1 MATSASGAPKA
12 NAGLGAPQRSAP
24 RASIKPTVTMADYV
38 PIRDGGRITLVAPP
52 WGPGAR
58 VLRICAARDCI
69 HRATTQSMQFRIEI
83 TCETDISSKVIY
95 RATIDEITSVRAKMK
110 AAALLNLYAGRGANS
125 ARVLNPKNEVIFRL

>member
-1 MATSASGAPKA
+1 
-12 NAGLGAPQRSAP
+12 
-24 RASIKPTVTMADYV
+24 MADYV

-58 VLRICAARDCI
+58 VLRICAARDSF
-69 HRATTQSMQFRIEI
+69 HQATTQSMQFRIEI

-95 RATIDEITSVRAKMK
+95 RATIDEITPVRAKMK